1 MKRLCQLKYHQEMTK
16 YEVNLLNEK
25 ILTYIPS
32 HPFERES
39 IIGQSSLI
47 DRICNPRIRQQLYKQ
62 YKNVAEQARNNMMT
76 VYMKCAEGQKQ
87 QCQIQYD
94 IVLKEIYDMEKT
106 LPSNQRLTKTMW
118 NLIEQ
123 LLANISA
130 HMECIYKFKRQLF
143 HLKSN
148 IH

>member
-1 MKRLCQLKYHQEMTK
+1 MERLCQLKYNQEMTK
-16 YEVNLLNEK
+16 YEVNLLKEK
-25 ILTYIPS
+25 ISIYIPS

-47 DRICNPRIRQQLYKQ
+47 DRISNPKIRQQLFKQ
-62 YKNVAEQARNNMMT
+62 YKNVAEQARNSMMN

-94 IVLKEIYDMEKT
+94 IVLKEMYALEKT

-118 NLIEQ
+118 ELIEQ
-123 LLANISA
+123 LLANMSA
-130 HMECIYKFKRQLF
+130 RIECVYKIKRQLL